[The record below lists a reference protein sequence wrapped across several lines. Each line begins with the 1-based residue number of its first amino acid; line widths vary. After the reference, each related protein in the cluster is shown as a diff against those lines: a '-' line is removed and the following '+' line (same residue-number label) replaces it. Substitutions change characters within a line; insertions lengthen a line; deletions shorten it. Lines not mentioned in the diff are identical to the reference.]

1 MDEERDGIH
10 WNEQL
15 ERIMS
20 NEGERALCYFW
31 LHNHAQKK
39 YAKLDTC
46 IALPVIVLSTIAGT
60 GSIAS
65 DSLFHGSSVANIGI
79 GAISLGV
86 GILNT
91 ISSYFAWAK
100 RSEGHKIAAMT
111 YSKLYKFIV
120 IELALPRKERMGAG
134 DMLKV
139 IREQT
144 ERLSET
150 SPQIPDDT
158 IAAFNK
164 RFEDSTPD
172 ISKPEITNGLDPIIV
187 YGEIHP
193 EKSSSMSTTTSSP
206 KPKKIEKYSGP
217 PPEDIKITVVHD
229 SSGIPQ
235 KTAVI

>member
-1 MDEERDGIH
+1 MEDEREGIH
-10 WNEQL
+10 WNDQL
-15 ERIMS
+15 ERIIS

-46 IALPVIVLSTIAGT
+46 IALPVIVLSTLAGT

-65 DSLFHGSSVANIGI
+65 ESLFKGSTVASVGI

-91 ISSYFAWAK
+91 ISSYFGWAK

-111 YSKLYKFIV
+111 YSKMYKFIV
-120 IELALPRKERMGAG
+120 IELALPRKERMGAA

-150 SPQIPDDT
+150 SPQVPDDT
-158 IAAFNK
+158 IRAFNK

-193 EKSSSMSTTTSSP
+193 EKSVSSP
-206 KPKKIEKYSGP
+206 KPTPKVQKYSGP
-217 PPEDIKITVVHD
+217 PPEDVKITITHD
-229 SSGIPQ
+229 SSGIAQ
-235 KTAVI
+235 RTAIV

>member
-10 WNEQL
+10 WNDQL
-15 ERIMS
+15 ERILS

-39 YAKLDTC
+39 YSKLDTV
-46 IALPVIVLSTIAGT
+46 IALPVIILSTIAGT

-65 DSLFHGSSVANIGI
+65 DSLFPGSQYANVGI

-120 IELALPRKERMGAG
+120 IELSLPRKERMGAG

-150 SPQIPDDT
+150 SPQVPDDT
-158 IAAFNK
+158 IKAFNVK
-164 RFEDSTPD
+164 FEDSTPD

-193 EKSSSMSTTTSSP
+193 EKSNSMSTVGTP
-206 KPKKIEKYSGP
+206 KLKKIETYKGT
-217 PPEDIKITVVHD
+217 PPEDVKITIVHD

-235 KTAVI
+235 RTAIV

>member
-1 MDEERDGIH
+1 MDDEREGIH
-10 WNEQL
+10 WNDQL
-15 ERIMS
+15 ERLIS

-31 LHNHAQKK
+31 LHNHAQKH
-39 YAKLDTC
+39 YARLDTC
-46 IALPVIVLSTIAGT
+46 IALPVIVLSTLAGT

-65 DSLFHGSSVANIGI
+65 ESLFKGSPVASVGI

-91 ISSYFAWAK
+91 ISSYFGWAK

-111 YSKLYKFIV
+111 YSKMYKFIV
-120 IELALPRKERMGAG
+120 IELALPRKERMAAA

-150 SPQIPDDT
+150 SPQVPDDT
-158 IAAFNK
+158 IKAFNV
-164 RFEDSTPD
+164 RFEHSTPD

-193 EKSSSMSTTTSSP
+193 EKTVSSP
-206 KPKKIEKYSGP
+206 KPTPKVQKYTGP
-217 PPEDIKITVVHD
+217 PPEDIKITIQHD
-229 SSGIPQ
+229 ASGIPQ
-235 KTAVI
+235 RTAVV

>member
-1 MDEERDGIH
+1 MDEEREGIH

-31 LHNHAQKK
+31 LHNHAQKTFSR
-39 YAKLDTC
+39 LDTC
-46 IALPVIVLSTIAGT
+46 IALPVIVLSTVAGT

-65 DSLFHGSSVANIGI
+65 ESLFKGSPVANVVIGS
-79 GAISLGV
+79 ISLGV

-91 ISSYFAWAK
+91 VSNYFGWAK

-120 IELALPRKERMGAG
+120 IELSLPRKERMAAG
-134 DMLKV
+134 DMLKI

-150 SPQIPDDT
+150 SPQVPDDA
-158 IAAFNK
+158 IKAFNK

-172 ISKPEITNGLDPIIV
+172 ISKPEITNGLDPILV
-187 YGEIHP
+187 YGEFHP
-193 EKSSSMSTTTSSP
+193 EKESSIRSTPT
-206 KPKKIEKYSGP
+206 PKKSTVASYTGK
-217 PPEDIKITVVHD
+217 PPEEVKITIAHD
-229 SSGIPQ
+229 ATGIPQ
-235 KTAVI
+235 KTVVI

>member
-1 MDEERDGIH
+1 MEEEREGIH

-15 ERIMS
+15 ERLIS

-46 IALPVIVLSTIAGT
+46 IALPVIVLSTLAGT

-65 DSLFHGSSVANIGI
+65 ESLFKGSSVANVGI

-91 ISSYFAWAK
+91 ISSYFGWAK

-111 YSKLYKFIV
+111 YSKMYKFIV
-120 IELALPRKERMGAG
+120 IELALPRRERMGAA

-150 SPQIPDDT
+150 SPQVPDDT
-158 IAAFNK
+158 IKAFNV

-193 EKSSSMSTTTSSP
+193 EKSTSVSSP
-206 KPKKIEKYSGP
+206 RPTPKVEKYTGK
-217 PPEDIKITVVHD
+217 PPEDVKITITHD

-235 KTAVI
+235 RTAVV